1 MRSCVSAGLM
11 TTRTLWR
18 KMPSTG
24 QFSLVSAYVQ
34 FFTQPLS
41 IFRADRDALYALM
54 TAKGIS
60 LDNAGFEYPAEYSLP
75 SAKKARLEN
84 GTEVTSQYPEL
95 AYPDTDAQFPD
106 ETQGV
111 ESDPSNSAATTSMS
125 AEEYAKYCE
134 DYYMNYLA
142 AKNIPLGEYGD
153 SAEDAA
159 TSSKESSASGAVAP
173 LKGGWTKCVDEDSGA
188 IYYFNE
194 ETQESSW
201 GLPSTA

>member
-1 MRSCVSAGLM
+1 MHLYAPVVDAIC
-11 TTRTLWR
+11 
-18 KMPSTG
+18 
-24 QFSLVSAYVQ
+24 
-34 FFTQPLS
+34 
-41 IFRADRDALYALM
+41 RADRDALYALM

-60 LDNAGFEYPAEYSLP
+60 LDNAGFEYPAEYALP

-106 ETQGV
+106 GTQGV
-111 ESDPSNSAATTSMS
+111 EADGSSSAATSSMTP
-125 AEEYAKYCE
+125 EEYAKYCE
-134 DYYMNYLA
+134 DYYMNYLS

-159 TSSKESSASGAVAP
+159 TSSKESSASAVGTPAEAP
-173 LKGGWTKCVDEDSGA
+173 LEGGWTQCVDEDSGA
-188 IYYFNE
+188 VYYFNE